1 MNHVF
6 LDTNILIDLIADRQ
20 PFSKHAI
27 AIFNLKEENKIELYT
42 SSHSIATTHYLMK
55 KYLNETSLNEVVSS
69 LLDFLI
75 VLPVD
80 IEVLRRALHSK
91 TKDFEDA
98 IQIVC
103 AAKNEQMNFI
113 ITRNLKDFKNSSIK
127 AISPDEYL
135 NFYLT
140 QKK

>member
-1 MNHVF
+1 MTHLF

-27 AIFNLKEENKIELYT
+27 AVFKLKEENKIVLYT

-55 KYLNETSLNEVVSS
+55 KYLSESALNEVISS

-80 IEVLRRALHSK
+80 VEVLKRALLSK

-113 ITRNLKDFKNSSIK
+113 ITRNLKDFKQSSVK
-127 AISPDEYL
+127 AISPDEFL
-135 NFYLT
+135 NLYLT